1 MITTT
6 VTLLTKKELAVI
18 LKASIPSIDR
28 WMKTGKIPYIKVGRK
43 VLFNQETVM
52 EHLNEK
58 YSITQSVHSDSVAKT

>member
-28 WMKTGKIPYIKVGRK
+28 WMKSGKIPYIKVGRK
-43 VLFNQETVM
+43 VLFNQETVI

-58 YSITQSVHSDSVAKT
+58 CSITQSVHNDSVEKT